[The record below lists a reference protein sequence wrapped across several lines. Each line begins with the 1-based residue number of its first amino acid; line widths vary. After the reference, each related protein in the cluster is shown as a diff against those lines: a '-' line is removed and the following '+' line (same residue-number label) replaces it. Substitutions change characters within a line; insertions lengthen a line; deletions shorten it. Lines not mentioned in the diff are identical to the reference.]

1 MNKQYKQKGIF
12 RKIISDGWKSYEMKI
27 SVTILLI
34 ILIMTV
40 FSPILFEN
48 DPVKINI
55 KDKFLP
61 PFFMET
67 GSLKYIFGTDQLG
80 RDLFVRSLVGL
91 KNAFVIAFLS
101 TVGMFLL
108 GCLIGIISGYYGKFT
123 DTVLM
128 RITDIQMSIPVI
140 ILAITI
146 LGISRPNAFLIII
159 VLVLAG
165 WPVYSRVSRSAALAE
180 KEKEYVRAAKILG
193 ASNPRILFFHIAP
206 VILPPIAFVSILD
219 IARMMI
225 FEAIFGF
232 IGIGVQPPTPT
243 FGTIISSGSQYLI
256 NYWWITVVPGFL
268 LVLTLTCLNL
278 IGGVLERS
286 RNKILAGN

>member
-1 MNKQYKQKGIF
+1 MSEKKGIF
-12 RKIISDGWKSYEMKI
+12 SKIILDGWKSNEMKI
-27 SVTILLI
+27 SVI
-34 ILIMTV
+34 ILFIIIFLTI
-40 FSPILFEN
+40 FSSFIFQN

-61 PFFMET
+61 PFFMEG
-67 GSLKYIFGTDQLG
+67 GSIKYLFGTDQLG

-91 KNAFVIAFLS
+91 KNAFIIALIS
-101 TVGMFLL
+101 TIGMFLL
-108 GCLIGIISGYYGKFT
+108 GCLIGTISGYYGKFT
-123 DTVLM
+123 DTFLM
-128 RITDIQMSIPVI
+128 RLTDIQMSIPVI

-146 LGISRPNAFLIII
+146 LGISRPNAFSIILVLI
-159 VLVLAG
+159 LAG

-180 KEKEYVRAAKILG
+180 KEKEYVRAARILG
-193 ASNPRILFFHIAP
+193 ASNPRIIFFHIAP

-286 RNKILAGN
+286 RNKILSGN

>member
-1 MNKQYKQKGIF
+1 MSENKGIF
-12 RKIISDGWKSYEMKI
+12 NKIITDGWKSNEMKI
-27 SVTILLI
+27 SVILLFI
-34 ILIMTV
+34 IIFLTV
-40 FSPILFEN
+40 FSSFIFQN

-61 PFFMET
+61 PSFMEG
-67 GSLKYIFGTDQLG
+67 GSLKYLFGTDQLG

-91 KNAFVIAFLS
+91 KNAFIIALISVI
-101 TVGMFLL
+101 GMFFL
-108 GCLIGIISGYYGKFT
+108 GCFIGTISGYYGKFT
-123 DTVLM
+123 DTFLM
-128 RITDIQMSIPVI
+128 RLTDIQMSIPVI

-146 LGISRPNAFLIII
+146 LGMSRPNAFSIILVLI
-159 VLVLAG
+159 LAG

-193 ASNPRILFFHIAP
+193 ASNPRIILFHIAP

-268 LVLTLTCLNL
+268 LILTLTCLNL

-286 RNKILAGN
+286 RNKILSGN